1 MSPLRIS
8 IYAVVAVA
16 VGLAAWLAFVLLYE
30 GGPAVVEKDE
40 LIGNLTPG
48 RVLYIKWGDYQSE
61 RITPCGPPHPE
72 TVIGE
77 SWWEVRPDGLFS
89 GVDAVRGTD
98 GRLLVYIKSAGSE
111 AESIDVATGQ
121 RMYYSS
127 IAGSAE
133 SLAGWIG
140 HAWDRPGS
148 IEEDGYEF
156 KGHSE
161 LNGRESLVYEATLV
175 DDWDREERINR
186 MEFPEDQ
193 PILFRSSIYDVGQG
207 GQRTLSR
214 EHTFLEYQVLPEGS
228 KVPTIEVPPPTHP
241 VDPEECPD
249 FHLESPP

>member
-1 MSPLRIS
+1 MSPLRVLICVG
-8 IYAVVAVA
+8 VVLAL
-16 VGLAAWLAFVLLYE
+16 GLAAWLAFVLLYE

-193 PILFRSSIYDVGQG
+193 PILFRTAAYDVGEG
-207 GQRTLSR
+207 GQRTLMQQ
-214 EHTFLEYQVLPEGS
+214 HTFLEYHVLPEGS
-228 KVPTIEVPPPTHP
+228 TVPNIDVPPPTHP
-241 VDPEECPD
+241 ADPEDCPD
-249 FHLESPP
+249 MDMRPTP